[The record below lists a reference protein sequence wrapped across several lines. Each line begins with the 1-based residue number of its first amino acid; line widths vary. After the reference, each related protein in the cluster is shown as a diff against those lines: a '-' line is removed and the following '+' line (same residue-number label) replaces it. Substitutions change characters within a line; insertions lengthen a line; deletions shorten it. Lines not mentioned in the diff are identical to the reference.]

1 MKAKSKFIP
10 VMCSLIL
17 FVPAALLPRITLA
30 QTNYYWTTPVSSL
43 LNGGSPQSA
52 TVDSAGNLYIADA
65 NKHVILKVAPVGTN
79 WAVSTIAGLAGSYG
93 SNDGTNNAARFDSPG
108 GVAVD
113 AADNLYVAD
122 SGNNDIR
129 EVTPSGTNWIVTTI
143 AGAASSSS
151 GSNDGTNGTAQF
163 AFPLG
168 IAVDASGNLFIG
180 DNGNTTIRKI
190 SHSGTNWVTTTI
202 AGTAGVGGYVDATN
216 GDAQFAYPFGVAVD
230 AADNVYVADAVNE
243 IIRKVTPSGT
253 NWIVTTIA
261 GQVGSPG
268 GNDGTNLDAQF
279 NFPTGI
285 NVDTAGNVYV
295 SDTFNDSIRRL
306 TPSGTNWI
314 VTTIGGSAGSA
325 GLADGTN
332 DVAQFSAPQ
341 GVAVDGEGNVYVGD
355 TGNNA
360 LRLGFLFPPSLQVA
374 LITNQI
380 TLFYPAGLGTNFNF
394 ILQSTTDLANNDW
407 AVVTNQWQ
415 LDDNGTPYIS
425 LVRSNDVPDEFFR
438 LELPSSP

>member
-1 MKAKSKFIP
+1 
-10 VMCSLIL
+10 
-17 FVPAALLPRITLA
+17 
-30 QTNYYWTTPVSSL
+30 
-43 LNGGSPQSA
+43 
-52 TVDSAGNLYIADA
+52 
-65 NKHVILKVAPVGTN
+65 
-79 WAVSTIAGLAGSYG
+79 
-93 SNDGTNNAARFDSPG
+93 
-108 GVAVD
+108 
-113 AADNLYVAD
+113 
-122 SGNNDIR
+122 
-129 EVTPSGTNWIVTTI
+129 
-143 AGAASSSS
+143 
-151 GSNDGTNGTAQF
+151 
-163 AFPLG
+163 
-168 IAVDASGNLFIG
+168 
-180 DNGNTTIRKI
+180 
-190 SHSGTNWVTTTI
+190 
-202 AGTAGVGGYVDATN
+202 
-216 GDAQFAYPFGVAVD
+216 
-230 AADNVYVADAVNE
+230 
-243 IIRKVTPSGT
+243 
-253 NWIVTTIA
+253 
-261 GQVGSPG
+261 
-268 GNDGTNLDAQF
+268 
-279 NFPTGI
+279 
-285 NVDTAGNVYV
+285 VDTAGNVYV